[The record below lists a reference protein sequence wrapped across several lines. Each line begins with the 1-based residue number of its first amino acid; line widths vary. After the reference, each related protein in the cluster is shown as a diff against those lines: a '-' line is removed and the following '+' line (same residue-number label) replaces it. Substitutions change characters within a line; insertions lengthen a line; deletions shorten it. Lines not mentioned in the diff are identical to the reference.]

1 MFRNK
6 FEAKMYLKWLLSCD
20 RNNSV
25 SESFE
30 DVNDGRVPL
39 TSYEVIYNEPLLEWM
54 VEESKDFEEDEWGID
69 RETLKEVLHYKIKEC
84 IYL

>member
-1 MFRNK
+1 MFKNR
-6 FEAKMYLKWLLSCD
+6 FEAKMYLKWLLCCD

-30 DVNDGRVPL
+30 SVNGYVPK
-39 TSYEVIYNEPLLEWM
+39 TSYDVIYNAPLLDWM
-54 VEESKDFEEDEWGID
+54 VEAAKGFETDEWGIY
-69 RETLKEVLHYKIKEC
+69 KEDIKYVIYEKLENC